1 MRLEASARL
10 EAYLDG
16 HPSTSSRA
24 TALTVASDALD
35 DAHDADAALRA
46 MVRRRMELRM
56 MGYDLSSDAALA
68 TRDATERSGSLASAA
83 PDDGDGAET
92 SSSRVRAAD
101 AILRRLVS
109 ELREDV
115 EASAETKD
123 DAEDAWTPSGEDWNA
138 PPAFLSETPAATSA
152 RGMRE
157 KYPELFGTDAG
168 AVGET
173 LCK

>member
-24 TALTVASDALD
+24 TALTVASDASD
-35 DAHDADAALRA
+35 DARDDDAALRA

-56 MGYDLSSDAALA
+56 LGYDVSSGAALA
-68 TRDATERSGSLASAA
+68 PLASAA
-83 PDDGDGAET
+83 PDDGDGVET

-123 DAEDAWTPSGEDWNA
+123 DAEDAWKPSGEDWNA
-138 PPAFLSETPAATSA
+138 PPAFLLADGAATSA

-157 KYPELFGTDAG
+157 KYPELFAADARALG
-168 AVGET
+168 DV
-173 LCK
+173 

>member
-1 MRLEASARL
+1 MRLEASAHL

-68 TRDATERSGSLASAA
+68 TRDATERSEPLASAA

-173 LCK
+173 SCK

>member
-138 PPAFLSETPAATSA
+138 PPAFLLRNARAATSA

-157 KYPELFGTDAG
+157 KYPELFADGRWG
-168 AVGET
+168 GGRNIV
-173 LCK
+173 

>member
-24 TALTVASDALD
+24 TALTVASDDARD
-35 DAHDADAALRA
+35 DDAALRA

-56 MGYDLSSDAALA
+56 LGYDVSSGAALA
-68 TRDATERSGSLASAA
+68 TRDADEHSEPLASAA
-83 PDDGDGAET
+83 PDDGDGVET

-123 DAEDAWTPSGEDWNA
+123 DAEDAWKPSGEDWNA
-138 PPAFLSETPAATSA
+138 PPAFLLADGAATSA

-157 KYPELFGTDAG
+157 KYPELFAADARALG
-168 AVGET
+168 DV
-173 LCK
+173 

>member
-24 TALTVASDALD
+24 TALTVASDASD
-35 DAHDADAALRA
+35 DARDDDAALRA

-56 MGYDLSSDAALA
+56 LGYDVSSGAALA
-68 TRDATERSGSLASAA
+68 TRDADEHSEPLASAA
-83 PDDGDGAET
+83 PDDGDGVET

-123 DAEDAWTPSGEDWNA
+123 DAEDAWKPSREDWNA
-138 PPAFLSETPAATSA
+138 PPAFLLADGAATSA

-157 KYPELFGTDAG
+157 KYPELFAADARALG
-168 AVGET
+168 DV
-173 LCK
+173 